1 MKKLILALLIGAAFS
16 SSAQKNKVES
26 AALYLRNSEM
36 EDAKNAIN
44 LAVEHPDTKTDPKAW
59 FYYAAIYDTIYRN
72 PAYNNLADQDLAEKF
87 YTACKKCIEYD
98 SKERY
103 SYYCK
108 DQGIINSA
116 FMTYSKG
123 ISAYEAKD
131 FKNAIKYYQMA
142 LDVIPMDKN
151 GDLKKNNLSEKNVY
165 LYMAYAAIQDKD
177 NVKTKL
183 YLQKLMDLNY
193 EDHIIYMQMVNIYL
207 DEKDTATAMKF
218 LESARQKFP
227 TEKDLINQEL
237 NIYITQ
243 GKQDLLLE
251 KINSA
256 IELNP
261 EDFQLIYVRGNV
273 FDNIASDEVKKAKLL
288 KDSITIYNKKKQVA
302 KAQTAGKLAEL
313 AASNAKSN
321 VKKAEA
327 DYLKV
332 LELNPDYI
340 DAYFNLGAMSNNRSS
355 EIVEKINNITASTQ
369 TEYDKKYKP
378 LKDRQDSILKVSL
391 GYFNSALA
399 LAENKKDDTPEAKKE
414 KNAYL
419 RDILYSI
426 QQVYANLGD
435 EKKTIET
442 KKRREAIED

>member
-1 MKKLILALLIGAAFS
+1 
-16 SSAQKNKVES
+16 
-26 AALYLRNSEM
+26 
-36 EDAKNAIN
+36 
-44 LAVEHPDTKTDPKAW
+44 
-59 FYYAAIYDTIYRN
+59 
-72 PAYNNLADQDLAEKF
+72 
-87 YTACKKCIEYD
+87 
-98 SKERY
+98 
-103 SYYCK
+103 
-108 DQGIINSA
+108 
-116 FMTYSKG
+116 MTYSKG